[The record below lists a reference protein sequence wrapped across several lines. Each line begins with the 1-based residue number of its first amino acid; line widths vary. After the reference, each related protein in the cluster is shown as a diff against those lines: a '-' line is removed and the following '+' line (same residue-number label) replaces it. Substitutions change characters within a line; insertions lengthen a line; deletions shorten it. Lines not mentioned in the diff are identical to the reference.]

1 MARIL
6 IVDDEMKMTH
16 LVSGELE
23 DGGYHTDIAN
33 SGEQALVRLNKNS
46 YDIVVTDLRM
56 DPPDGM
62 ALLKAIKKD
71 FPHTEVIIMTAY
83 ASASSAVEA
92 MKAGAYDYIIKPFSL
107 DELKLKIEKILDKK
121 KNFARIEQLE
131 KDLSDKSYDSFIGQ
145 SPAVKELFELVKKVS
160 KSDANVLLLGKSGTG
175 KELVANLI
183 HMSSK
188 RQTKPFVAVN
198 CAALTE
204 TLLESELFGHE
215 KGSFTGAV
223 KRKLGRFELAEG
235 GSLFLD
241 EIGEMSG
248 QLQAKLLRAL
258 EERRI
263 TRVGGTDEI
272 AVDVRVISATNRD
285 LEAEME
291 KGMFRE
297 DLYFRLNVF
306 PIQIPSLAQR
316 ADDIPLLANYFAAK
330 SGYAHGDLSDEVVEI
345 LLAYHWPGN
354 VRELKNIIERGLI
367 LADGGIINADHIGI
381 GRGKIIQKMELA
393 GTEEGLD
400 QMEKQAVIEALRKAN
415 GNKTKAARILRITRR
430 MLYTRLKKYGLD

>member
-6 IVDDEMKMTH
+6 IIDDEKKMTH

-23 DGGYHTDIAN
+23 DRGYHTDIAN
-33 SGEQALVRLNKNS
+33 SGEEALAKLNRNS

-62 ALLKAIKKD
+62 ALLKNIKKD
-71 FPHTEVIIMTAY
+71 YPYTEVIIVTAY
-83 ASASSAVEA
+83 ATASSAVEA
-92 MKAGAYDYIIKPFSL
+92 MKAGAYDYIIKTFSL
-107 DELKLKIEKILDKK
+107 DELRLKIEKILDKK
-121 KNFARIEQLE
+121 KSFARIEQLE

-145 SPAVKELFELVKKVS
+145 SSAVKELFELVKKVS

-183 HMSSK
+183 HTSSK
-188 RQTKPFVAVN
+188 RKPKPFVAVN

-215 KGSFTGAV
+215 KGAFTGAV
-223 KRKLGRFELAEG
+223 KRKPGRFELAEG

-258 EERRI
+258 EERKI

-272 AVDVRVISATNRD
+272 AVDVRIISATNRD
-285 LEAEME
+285 LEADME
-291 KGMFRE
+291 TGMFRE

-306 PIQIPSLAQR
+306 PIQIPLLAQR
-316 ADDIPLLANYFAAK
+316 VDDIPLLANYFASK
-330 SGYAHGDLSDEVVEI
+330 NGYAHGDLSAEI
-345 LLAYHWPGN
+345 LDILQAYHWPGN

-367 LADGGIINADHIGI
+367 LADGGIILADHIGI
-381 GRGKIIQKMELA
+381 SRGKVAQRKESA
-393 GTEEGLD
+393 GTEAGLD
-400 QMEKQAVIEALRKAN
+400 QMEKQAVIEALRKVN
-415 GNKTKAARILRITRR
+415 GNKTKAAGILKITRR

>member
-316 ADDIPLLANYFAAK
+316 VDDIPMLANYFAVK

>member
-291 KGMFRE
+291 KSMFRE

-316 ADDIPLLANYFAAK
+316 VDDIPMLANYFAAK